1 MFFTKSVCLYRCVC
15 VKLCDEISGRIL
27 TMFGQTRNVKNMA
40 NCVNMKN
47 LSLSNLNPCDNEG
60 TRIQTADTMIGSN

>member
-1 MFFTKSVCLYRCVC
+1 MFLQKGFVCNVC

-47 LSLSNLNPCDNEG
+47 VSLSNLNPCDNEEG
-60 TRIQTADTMIGSN
+60 IRNSKQLTQ